1 MAVTPHIDAA
11 DEEVAAVVDDLLT
24 DRQVLGGSCDG
35 SPDLADA
42 LWRDLEH
49 LELTRVG
56 VSEDRGGSGGS
67 VSNLLTVVRVAA
79 HHGAPLPLAESYLA
93 DALLASAMLPGVEA
107 GFATTLSMPLRVD
120 GSMPISLPSTPWGE
134 RAARAVV
141 LLRDPDGQWQ
151 VGHVD
156 PRQCSV
162 LPGRN
167 LAGEPVADLTF
178 AATEA
183 ARAPMGS
190 DPGEWWWLGALCRTA
205 QITGAL
211 ESTLLMTRRYVSERV
226 QFGKPIGSFQAV
238 QRHIVDLA
246 EAVQMASMALRCATE
261 AWLCGASH
269 RTFEVCAAKL
279 VANEAARDGARA
291 AHQAHGAMGMTR
303 EYPLHRLTSRLAHW
317 QFDFGTEKQ
326 LASSLGAATHGA
338 ESFSHAISDYENHL
352 EVPCP
357 VTSP

>member
-1 MAVTPHIDAA
+1 MAVTSPFDVA
-11 DEEVAAVVDDLLT
+11 DDEVAAVVDDLLT
-24 DRQVLGGSCDG
+24 DRQVLGGSCDD

-67 VSNLLTVVRVAA
+67 VSNLLTVIRVAA
-79 HHGAPLPLAESYLA
+79 RHGAPLPLAESYLG
-93 DALLASAMLPGVEA
+93 DALLSAAMLPGVES
-107 GFATTLSMPLRVD
+107 GFATTLSMPLRVY
-120 GSMPISLPSTPWGE
+120 GSTPISLPSTPWGE
-134 RAARAVV
+134 RAAGVV
-141 LLRDPDGQWQ
+141 ILLRNPDDQWQ

-156 PRQCSV
+156 PQQCSA
-162 LPGRN
+162 LSGRN

-178 AATEA
+178 EVSEA
-183 ARAPMGS
+183 ARAPLGS

-226 QFGKPIGSFQAV
+226 QFGKPIGTFQAV

-261 AWLCGASH
+261 DWLHGASH
-269 RTFEVCAAKL
+269 RTFQVCAAKL
-279 VANEAARDGARA
+279 VANEAARKGARA

-303 EYPLHRLTSRLAHW
+303 EYPLHRLTSRLSVW

-326 LASSLGAATHGA
+326 LASSLGAATIGA
-338 ESFSHAISDYENHL
+338 ESFSHAISDHENHL

-357 VTSP
+357 VTSR